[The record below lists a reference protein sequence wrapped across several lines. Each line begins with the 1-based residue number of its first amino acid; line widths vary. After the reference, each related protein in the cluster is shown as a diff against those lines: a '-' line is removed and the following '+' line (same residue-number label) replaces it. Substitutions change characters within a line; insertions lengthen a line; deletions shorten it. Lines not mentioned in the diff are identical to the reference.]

1 MTAPK
6 IAIASDHA
14 GTELKKILSQ
24 ELEKLGQSV
33 VDLGPDNTESVDYPD
48 YAHKLAAWMKTEN
61 ESRGILICGSG
72 IGMSIAANRH
82 PHIRAALV
90 STPEQAMLSRQH
102 NNANV
107 LCLGARQIN
116 ATLAKECVRL
126 FLSTAFEGGR
136 HETRLDKINR
146 GNQ

>member
-1 MTAPK
+1 MTAQK
-6 IAIASDHA
+6 IALASDHA
-14 GTELKKILSQ
+14 GIELKQLLTQ
-24 ELEKLGQSV
+24 ELQKIGNDV
-33 VDLGPDNTESVDYPD
+33 TDLGPTDTQSVDYPD
-48 YAHKLAAWMKTEN
+48 YAHKLAEWMKDKP

-82 PHIRAALV
+82 AHLRAALV

-107 LCLGARQIN
+107 LCLGARQIS
-116 ATLAKECVRL
+116 AGVARECVRV

-136 HETRLDKINR
+136 HETRVAKINR